1 MTPTLLPK
9 TRFHKS
15 FKIQLYTIEY
25 LANCLDKGIY
35 PDNLEYA
42 AIIPI
47 FWNKDRKD
55 KNNYRPVF
63 WIYFLKISTWLYTTT
78 AFKPW

>member
-1 MTPTLLPK
+1 MKLLKKSLAMYCTNMFILKRNVREQMTPTLLPK

-47 FWNKDRKD
+47 F
-55 KNNYRPVF
+55 
-63 WIYFLKISTWLYTTT
+63 
-78 AFKPW
+78 

>member
-1 MTPTLLPK
+1 MYCTNMFILKRNVREQMTPTLLPK

-47 FWNKDRKD
+47 F
-55 KNNYRPVF
+55 
-63 WIYFLKISTWLYTTT
+63 
-78 AFKPW
+78 